1 MPAEGAA
8 TTSTP
13 ELLLPPEQR
22 ADRLA
27 QLEES
32 VGLLPALALRDH
44 EYWDLVLLVTGAY
57 DPLRGYLSAADYQ
70 SVMERCRLAD
80 GTLWSIPIGLSV
92 GHRDAEELS
101 ERSTLVLVRSQE
113 AGEEFEERAGRKRL
127 LRWDPSTQRPLALV
141 HVEEVFEVDPT
152 AEAESVFGTADSAH
166 PGVAR
171 LLAEGR
177 FRVAGRV
184 EGLAEFPPPHPGY
197 PFTPAQVRAALEAA
211 GWKTVVAFQTRNPI
225 HRAHEYLCKCALETV
240 DGLLIHPVVGTTK
253 DDDVPADVRMRCYE
267 ALVANYFP
275 KNRVLVACFPS
286 PMRYAGPR
294 EALHHALVR
303 RNYGATHF
311 IIGRDHAGV
320 GDYYGTYE
328 AQEFVGRFDPAELG
342 IQPLFFEHAFYCH
355 ACESMATSK
364 TCGHASD
371 FHAHLSGTK
380 VRAMLRN
387 GEQLPSTFTRP
398 EVAAVLAE
406 AYGSQ
411 HGRQSS

>member
-1 MPAEGAA
+1 MPVEEAA
-8 TTSTP
+8 PTSP
-13 ELLLPPEQR
+13 SELILPPHQR

-32 VGLLPALALRDH
+32 VGRLPALVLRDH

-57 DPLRGYLSAADYQ
+57 APLRGYLSAADYQ

-92 GHRDAEELS
+92 DHKDAEELS
-101 ERSTLVLVRSQE
+101 EQSTLVLVRSHETDQ
-113 AGEEFEERAGRKRL
+113 EFEEPAGPSRL
-127 LRWDPSTQRPLALV
+127 ILWDPSTQLPLAAV
-141 HVEEVFEVDPT
+141 RVEEVFEVNPA
-152 AEAESVFGTADSAH
+152 AEAEAVFGTADPAH

-171 LLAEGR
+171 LLSEGR
-177 FRVAGRV
+177 FRVAGCV
-184 EGLAEFPPPHPGY
+184 EGLAELPPPHPGY
-197 PFTPAQVRAALEAA
+197 PFTPGQVRTALEAA

-253 DDDVPADVRMRCYE
+253 DDDVPAEVRMRCYE

-275 KNRVLVACFPS
+275 KDRVLVACFPS

-364 TCGHASD
+364 TCGHSPD

-380 VRAMLRN
+380 VRAMLKN
-387 GEQLPSTFTRP
+387 GEQLPNTFTRP

-406 AYGSQ
+406 AYRSQ
-411 HGRQSS
+411 RGAQNS